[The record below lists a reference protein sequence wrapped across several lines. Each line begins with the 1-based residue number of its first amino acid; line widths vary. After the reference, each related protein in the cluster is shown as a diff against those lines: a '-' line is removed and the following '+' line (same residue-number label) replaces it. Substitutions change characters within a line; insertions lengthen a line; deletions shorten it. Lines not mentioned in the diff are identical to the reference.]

1 MYFEFCT
8 DIFKRIQMLSN
19 KCKIVARE
27 RMFENRIRLSLL
39 NSDSSPF
46 NILIK
51 IFVDTKNTCI
61 AHNFTDSIL
70 IRIAILVITLYHF
83 VYLNFFIIFSELV
96 PMLTE
101 VLKYN
106 KRKEFLFYAETSV
119 DRPLL
124 YAVICTRLSLIYP
137 SKANILALNNP

>member
-46 NILIK
+46 NILNKMMIK
-51 IFVDTKNTCI
+51 IT
-61 AHNFTDSIL
+61 
-70 IRIAILVITLYHF
+70 
-83 VYLNFFIIFSELV
+83 
-96 PMLTE
+96 
-101 VLKYN
+101 
-106 KRKEFLFYAETSV
+106 
-119 DRPLL
+119 
-124 YAVICTRLSLIYP
+124 
-137 SKANILALNNP
+137 